1 MRERITIAFVV
12 LAMAVLLGA
21 GTVRAYTLR
30 DLLREQEGAH
40 LSHDVVLIGE
50 LIGDQLAA
58 GEPVN
63 REFLEGIVSSTTRLE
78 YSDPSGRTIVVEG
91 DSYAGR
97 PRCRRPVGDRRD
109 RRRHDH
115 A

>member
-50 LIGDQLAA
+50 LVADQRAA
-58 GEPVN
+58 GEPVDQ
-63 REFLEGIVSSTTRLE
+63 EFLEGIVSVDHPAGVHRPVRPDHRRRGRRLRRATPTPTT
-78 YSDPSGRTIVVEG
+78 
-91 DSYAGR
+91 
-97 PRCRRPVGDRRD
+97 CRRPSRPTS
-109 RRRHDH
+109 